1 MNRKILVGDVL
12 ARIKDIPDKSIDCV
26 ITSPPY
32 FGLRSY
38 DVNGQWGLEQDFQQY
53 LDKLGR
59 LMDELKRVLKDTG
72 TVWINLGDSYGGSGK
87 GAGTKLKTTKRVW
100 EFDKR
105 PKTTELVKAKSRMG
119 IPERFYINCIDN
131 GWLARNNIV
140 WAKNNAMPEAVK
152 DRFSTKY
159 ESIFF
164 FAKQKNYYFNL
175 DAVREKHLTAT
186 TGTKR
191 DKFIGKA
198 SKEYLQN
205 WQKNEDS
212 IHKSNAYN
220 PKGKNPGD
228 IFQINTTPYPEAHFA
243 TFPEALP
250 TKILKCACKPGDIV
264 LDPFFGSGTTGV
276 AAEKLGIRWIGIELN
291 KEYVMLAEKRLHP
304 YVFQTRLEK
313 VI

>member
-59 LMDELKRVLKDTG
+59 VMDELKRVLKDTG
-72 TVWINLGDSYGGSGK
+72 TVWINLDDTY
-87 GAGTKLKTTKRVW
+87 T
-100 EFDKR
+100 D
-105 PKTTELVKAKSRMG
+105 KSRMG

-152 DRFSTKY
+152 DRFTNRY

-175 DAVREKHLTAT
+175 DAVREKPITST
-186 TGTKR
+186 KTKR
-191 DKFIGKA
+191 DEFKGKA
-198 SKEYLQN
+198 SKKFLQQ

-212 IHKSNAYN
+212 IHKTNAYN